1 MLPEV
6 FPGGIFD
13 EFFEMPKQS
22 RLSQRAL
29 RAAGQPISYLMHIAL
44 ARPELISLAA
54 GFVDQTTLP
63 IEAVR
68 QAVDHVLSDPA
79 RGRAALQYGT
89 TQGDLQLREM
99 VLDRLATDDGVDFAA
114 RGMTVDRVITTAG
127 SNELLFLV
135 SETILDPG
143 DIVLCGAPTY
153 FVYLGALKNLGAR
166 SYGVAIDDDG
176 IIPEALEDALTH
188 LDAKGELDRVKAIYV
203 TSYYDNPSSVTL
215 TAQRRAAL
223 VEIAKRFSRHRSIYV
238 IDDAV
243 YRELRYFGDDVPS
256 LLAVDD
262 EADTVIHTSS
272 FSKSFSPGVRVG
284 WGMLPAELIEPV
296 CNQKGN
302 IDFGSPNL
310 SQQIMAAVLQ
320 LGLFDRHV
328 EQLRESYRPKLTAM
342 LEALDEHLSDVPG
355 VSWSEAT
362 GGLYVWLEVGGVD
375 TGSGGPL
382 FQHALDEG
390 VLYVPGIHC
399 FPDEGESSRTD
410 MIRLSFGVQPPDRI
424 RQGIA
429 ELAAAIG
436 EVKSREGVAM

>member
-1 MLPEV
+1 MA
-6 FPGGIFD
+6 
-13 EFFEMPKQS
+13 Q
-22 RLSQRAL
+22 AL
-29 RAAGQPISYLMHIAL
+29 T
-44 ARPELISLAA
+44 RPELISLAA

-63 IEAVR
+63 VEAVR
-68 QAVDHVLSDPA
+68 QAVDYVLSDPV
-79 RGRAALQYGT
+79 RGQSALQYGT
-89 TQGDLQLREM
+89 TQGDRPLRE
-99 VLDRLATDDGVDFAA
+99 VLLDQLAAADGVDFAE
-114 RGMTVDRVITTAG
+114 RGLTVDRVIATAG
-127 SNELLFLV
+127 SNELLFLI

-166 SYGVAIDDDG
+166 SYGVAIDDEG
-176 IIPEALEDALTH
+176 VIPEALEDALTH
-188 LDAKGELDRVKAIYV
+188 LDAAGELDRVKAIYV
-203 TSYYDNPSSVTL
+203 TSYYDNPSSITL
-215 TAQRRAAL
+215 TAPRRAAL
-223 VEIAKRFSRHRSIYV
+223 VEIAKRFSRRAPIYV

-256 LLAVDD
+256 LLAADE

-284 WGMLPAELIEPV
+284 WGMLPAELIDPV

-310 SQQIMAAVLQ
+310 SQQIMATVLQ

-328 EQLRESYRPKLTAM
+328 ERLRASYRPKLTAM
-342 LEALDEHLSDVPG
+342 LEALDEQFADIPG
-355 VSWSEAT
+355 VSWTEAT
-362 GGLYVWLEVGGVD
+362 GGLYVWLKVGDVD

-382 FQHALDEG
+382 FRHALDKG

-399 FPDEGESSRTD
+399 FPEEGEPPRTD

-429 ELAAAIG
+429 LLAAAIG
-436 EVKSREGVAM
+436 DVKSREGVAMK